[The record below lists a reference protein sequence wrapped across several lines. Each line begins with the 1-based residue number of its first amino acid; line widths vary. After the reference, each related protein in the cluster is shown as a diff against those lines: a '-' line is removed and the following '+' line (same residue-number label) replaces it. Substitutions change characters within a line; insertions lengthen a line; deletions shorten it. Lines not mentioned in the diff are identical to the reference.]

1 MAAGRGTG
9 KSPDIR
15 GMWRC
20 PSKAA
25 GLWRLLAVLEGE
37 LFEEILDLPSPARGQ
52 PPANLWR
59 SVRWSPTFL
68 MSFASSSGSGSPG
81 SHTDGDLCG
90 QNPEGMHTQK
100 GLVPVLLLGREAS
113 MASTALPHSSWE
125 GCFMFWRRVWLPHWF
140 CIFQEMP
147 GQLEEEVRRPSRV
160 TLSQSK

>member
-9 KSPDIR
+9 RSPDIR
-15 GMWRC
+15 GMWRY

-25 GLWRLLAVLEGE
+25 GLWRLLAVLEGQP
-37 LFEEILDLPSPARGQ
+37 FEEILDLPSPARSQ
-52 PPANLWR
+52 PPASLWR
-59 SVRWSPTFL
+59 SVRWSPMFL
-68 MSFASSSGSGSPG
+68 VSFASSSGSGSPG

-100 GLVPVLLLGREAS
+100 GLVQ
-113 MASTALPHSSWE
+113 ALPHSSWE
-125 GCFMFWRRVWLPHWF
+125 GCFMFRRRVWLPHWF

-160 TLSQSK
+160 TSSQSK